1 MADAALLG
9 QPSPGSSLAALDY
22 TNEDFN
28 RDEKIQAMGFVG
40 EHSEI
45 AWMYRLKRLLERS
58 NSASPRETWD
68 RHSVSSVNFF
78 LDDSDIPVID
88 DVDPSQRPPITVADQ
103 LVDSYFQAVHPTFP
117 IVGKMIFLAQ
127 YKSFYS
133 APHVRPG
140 KRWLAILNLI
150 FAIAAK
156 HARHLYNDV
165 ENGTDESL
173 VYFSRAWKL
182 SMNDTALLEHP
193 NLQQVQVEGLT
204 SFYLMSIG
212 QVNRYAPSVITS
224 PYVSAPI
231 PLWLPAFPA
240 SFSDLINPP
249 SQVLENLW
257 YIHPFGCHDGAE
269 LEKREQCDCSCVQ
282 GDALSGMVV
291 PIYAG

>member
-1 MADAALLG
+1 
-9 QPSPGSSLAALDY
+9 
-22 TNEDFN
+22 
-28 RDEKIQAMGFVG
+28 MGFVG

-88 DVDPSQRPPITVADQ
+88 DVDPSERPPITVADQ

-117 IVGKMIFLAQ
+117 IVGKLIFLAQ

-212 QVNRYAPSVITS
+212 QVNRYAAFLSPS
-224 PYVSAPI
+224 PYDPGPILLVVARISRI
-231 PLWLPAFPA
+231 PL
-240 SFSDLINPP
+240 
-249 SQVLENLW
+249 
-257 YIHPFGCHDGAE
+257 
-269 LEKREQCDCSCVQ
+269 
-282 GDALSGMVV
+282 
-291 PIYAG
+291 